1 MRFANWS
8 WMDSLDSQMFWTW
21 QVFIWI
27 TTRKWVKRVSLFS
40 IFILEFY
47 RAPSLGELV
56 KKVHILHVNTHLW
69 ARKWLRSFL
78 FVLKS
83 TAIIFCSRLEFQ
95 IVHSIGIQCFKPEL
109 SFVILSFVILSH
121 SQFII
126 WRHFLDNFWD
136 NFWDKVWNKFW
147 DNFGDNL

>member
-1 MRFANWS
+1 MILN
-8 WMDSLDSQMFWTW
+8 LYMFLAW
-21 QVFIWI
+21 QVFIWV

-83 TAIIFCSRLEFQ
+83 TAIIFRSRLEFQ
-95 IVHSIGIQCFKPEL
+95 LKHSPWIFFKLAVSLRSSRPSWTFGNNVWEQWPVWTTL
-109 SFVILSFVILSH
+109 KQLWLALTIL
-121 SQFII
+121 
-126 WRHFLDNFWD
+126 N
-136 NFWDKVWNKFW
+136 
-147 DNFGDNL
+147 

>member
-1 MRFANWS
+1 MCK
-8 WMDSLDSQMFWTW
+8 LILI
-21 QVFIWI
+21 FIWI

-83 TAIIFCSRLEFQ
+83 TAIIFRSRLEFQ
-95 IVHSIGIQCFKPEL
+95 LKHSPWIFFNLVSLRSSRSSWTFGNN
-109 SFVILSFVILSH
+109 
-121 SQFII
+121 I
-126 WRHFLDNFWD
+126 WEQPFGNNVWEHRLGTPFGNNSLDKGAFN
-136 NFWDKVWNKFW
+136 NYMDKMR
-147 DNFGDNL
+147 GGGP